1 MEETVQGRTEEEQR
15 GLRRAMKQLGG
26 VFDPII
32 PGIITA
38 GLCAGF
44 ASLLAQLVPDYGDS
58 RVWSGIYQ
66 LLNLVNV
73 SFMTYMTAWIG
84 YSAAGR
90 FGATPILG
98 GMLGQLPLKDAVRA
112 GVCIHA
118 DAGDRCAA
126 ELGEYA
132 MTPSDMIA
140 AIPAVTKTMTGR

>member
-44 ASLLAQLVPDYGDS
+44 ASLLAQLVPDYGD
-58 RVWSGIYQ
+58 RRLWSGIYQ

-73 SFMTYMTAWIG
+73 SFMT
-84 YSAAGR
+84 
-90 FGATPILG
+90 
-98 GMLGQLPLKDAVRA
+98 
-112 GVCIHA
+112 
-118 DAGDRCAA
+118 
-126 ELGEYA
+126 
-132 MTPSDMIA
+132 
-140 AIPAVTKTMTGR
+140 